1 MQNKDSKKPTNS
13 ARVAVSEK
21 KSRFLTIF
29 VCIFLAII
37 IVVGAVFGIIFAV
50 RGARTVAKYDG
61 VRMEEGALS
70 YLAPYYKSRYISAL
84 KLAGIRV
91 ADDESFW
98 SSEAEGGKTYG
109 DLLREGFRDYIGA
122 LLVESALYDAA
133 FTYGKTERETVKA
146 YADAVVNKSDA
157 KGDKKK
163 FNELVSE
170 YGFDYDGMLE
180 AFKFI
185 YKSQSARL
193 ALYGEDGS
201 GIASFPEECEEYLA
215 TYSHVNLLFIRLED
229 VFERDESGNI
239 KYDSDK
245 QPIKRLLTADERAE
259 REATVERL
267 RTLISGESSEIM
279 SATVFYH
286 YLEGSDGDANM
297 YNTGYYFHENAEKT
311 AEFAEAFPDVVEAAL
326 EMGEDEF
333 RMVDC
338 PSIKGV
344 CVVYKY
350 KVAEGAYEN
359 ASNVFFSDFYSD
371 ASIYIYPDKISEI
384 AVEVE
389 YRDGF
394 NKCDVVSIE
403 RLPATF
409 VPGI

>member
-1 MQNKDSKKPTNS
+1 MQNKGSKKSANS
-13 ARVAVSEK
+13 AAEAVLEK

-29 VCIFLAII
+29 VCISLAII

-70 YLAPYYKSRYISAL
+70 YLAPYYKSRYVSAL

-91 ADDESFW
+91 TDDESFW
-98 SSEAEGGKTYG
+98 ASEAEDGKTYG

-133 FTYGKTERETVKA
+133 FTYGKAEREAVKA
-146 YADAVVNKSDA
+146 YADAVVNKSEA
-157 KGDKKK
+157 RGDKKK
-163 FNELVSE
+163 FNELASE

-185 YKSQSARL
+185 YKSQNARL

-201 GIASFPEECEEYLA
+201 GIASFPEECEEYLS

-245 QPIKRLLTADERAE
+245 QPIKRPLTAAERAE

-267 RTLISGESSEIM
+267 RTLISGAGSEIM
-279 SATVFYH
+279 TPTVFYH
-286 YLEGSDGDANM
+286 YLENSDGDSNI
-297 YNTGYYFHENAEKT
+297 YGTGYYFHENAEKT
-311 AEFAEAFPDVVEAAL
+311 AEFAEAFPGVVEAAL

-338 PSIKGV
+338 PSVNGV
-344 CVVYKY
+344 CVIYKY
-350 KVAEGAYEN
+350 KVAEGAYAN
-359 ASNVFFSDFYSD
+359 TSNVYFSDFYSD
-371 ASIYIYPDKISEI
+371 AAIYIYPDKIEEI
-384 AVEVE
+384 AVDVE

-394 NKCDVVSIE
+394 YECDVVSTK
-403 RLPATF
+403 RFPSSFA
-409 VPGI
+409 PGI